1 MCIERV
7 VTVISRRT
15 IGTRM
20 PPRPTLV
27 KLPGLVRW
35 RIRRGLTQQGL
46 GELAQVSRVNIARI
60 ETGGETHPKTARLLA
75 EALDCSIDD
84 LMSEGT

>member
-1 MCIERV
+1 
-7 VTVISRRT
+7 
-15 IGTRM
+15 
-20 PPRPTLV
+20 
-27 KLPGLVRW
+27 
-35 RIRRGLTQQGL
+35 LTQQGL